1 MYLVGT
7 WPHMLYVVVCWL
19 STLSKRKNIRILV
32 GCWSCDR
39 FGRELVAGFA
49 YGEIGRTLDKN
60 SADQHRD
67 QLSECGDVVRSWCN
81 LSVITSLPQHLSSE
95 TRIRLDFW
103 TVTSATSVVN
113 IKVPP
118 K

>member
-67 QLSECGDVVRSWCN
+67 QLSECGA
-81 LSVITSLPQHLSSE
+81 VIFLPDIVYYKMDFTSMYPPE
-95 TRIRLDFW
+95 IPFVKMCKRI
-103 TVTSATSVVN
+103 
-113 IKVPP
+113 
-118 K
+118 

>member
-39 FGRELVAGFA
+39 FGRELVAGFV

-67 QLSECGDVVRSWCN
+67 QLSECGAVKMYTYADAN
-81 LSVITSLPQHLSSE
+81 LYHDMLNGKAIT
-95 TRIRLDFW
+95 
-103 TVTSATSVVN
+103 TVLHF
-113 IKVPP
+113 
-118 K
+118 

>member
-67 QLSECGDVVRSWCN
+67 QLSECGDGVVSTVAK
-81 LSVITSLPQHLSSE
+81 L
-95 TRIRLDFW
+95 LD
-103 TVTSATSVVN
+103 
-113 IKVPP
+113 
-118 K
+118 

>member
-1 MYLVGT
+1 MNLVGT

-67 QLSECGDVVRSWCN
+67 QLSECGEACSIASLH
-81 LSVITSLPQHLSSE
+81 LSVKYSMIYWLIIIS
-95 TRIRLDFW
+95 
-103 TVTSATSVVN
+103 TVLEELVN
-113 IKVPP
+113 GK
-118 K
+118 KR

>member
-67 QLSECGDVVRSWCN
+67 QLSECGDAPQLLFQCAILQS
-81 LSVITSLPQHLSSE
+81 LSLYDRNQ
-95 TRIRLDFW
+95 
-103 TVTSATSVVN
+103 
-113 IKVPP
+113 
-118 K
+118 

>member
-67 QLSECGDVVRSWCN
+67 QLSECGGTVPLN
-81 LSVITSLPQHLSSE
+81 HE
-95 TRIRLDFW
+95 FW
-103 TVTSATSVVN
+103 LAY
-113 IKVPP
+113 
-118 K
+118 